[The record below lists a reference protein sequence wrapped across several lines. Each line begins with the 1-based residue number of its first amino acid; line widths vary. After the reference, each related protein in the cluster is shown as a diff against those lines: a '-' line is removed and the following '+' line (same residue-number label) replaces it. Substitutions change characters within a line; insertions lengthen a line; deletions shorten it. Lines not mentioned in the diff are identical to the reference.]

1 MDKHDRKSLHEI
13 ANVLNLKSK
22 SVGAGKNRAP
32 VLYKTNRTADYT
44 DATFNRITAASTR
57 GFLKNSAFKGKKSK
71 GGAVPKMQRGGK
83 GRGADTSSTGLR
95 HGEVVG
101 GGAKEIGRENFGHRL
116 MEKMGW
122 QTGTALGKDGSGML
136 TPVEQIMRT
145 GRSGLG

>member
-1 MDKHDRKSLHEI
+1 MQ
-13 ANVLNLKSK
+13 V
-22 SVGAGKNRAP
+22 
-32 VLYKTNRTADYT
+32 RTALR
-44 DATFNRITAASTR
+44 FSTR
-57 GFLKNSAFKGKKSK
+57 PIVPPSKGFLKNSAFKGKKPKS
-71 GGAVPKMQRGGK
+71 GAVPKTQRGGK
-83 GRGADTSSTGLR
+83 GRGADTSSTGLK
-95 HGEVVG
+95 HGDVVG